1 MKPVISVITC
11 AHNPRSDY
19 LEQVLKSL
27 QKQTLVKGSWEYLLI
42 DNASDDPLAARID
55 LSWHPNTLHIREE
68 KLGLTHARLRGI
80 RESTGELLVF
90 VDDDNVLDADYLEQT
105 WRLSREWP
113 LLGAWGGQ
121 VRPQFETA
129 PPEWTRKYWSRLVI
143 REFDHDRW
151 SNVPDL
157 HDTMPSGAGL
167 CARRPVAERYFE
179 YHQNG
184 QRRLTMDRTGDSLL
198 SGGDT
203 DLAATACDIGLG
215 TGLFSSLKLT
225 HLIPRERLEEDYL
238 AKLLE
243 GLAFSGVVF
252 NSFRANG
259 STKETISL
267 KTRIGDVLRLS
278 LMDRRERRFFRA
290 VRRGETNAAQF
301 LSNQY

>member
-1 MKPVISVITC
+1 MRTDISVITC
-11 AHNPRSDY
+11 AHNPRTDY
-19 LEQVLKSL
+19 LKQVLEALSN
-27 QKQTLVKGSWEYLLI
+27 QTLDKEAWEYLLV
-42 DNASDDPLAARID
+42 DNASDELLASHFN
-55 LSWHPNTLHIREE
+55 LSWHPRARHVREM

-80 RESTGELLVF
+80 RESRGVLLVF
-90 VDDDNVLDADYLEQT
+90 VDDDNVLDTDYLERT
-105 WRLSREWP
+105 LRLSQEWP

-121 VRPQFETA
+121 VRAEFETI
-129 PPEWTRKYWSRLVI
+129 PREWTRKYWSRLVI
-143 REFDHDRW
+143 REFDQDRW
-151 SNVPDL
+151 SNLPYL

-167 CARRPVAERYFE
+167 CVRRCVAECYFE
-179 YHQNG
+179 YHKNG
-184 QRRLTMDRTGDSLL
+184 RRPLMMDRTGNSLL

-259 STKETISL
+259 STNKTISL
-267 KTRIGDVLRLS
+267 KSRIGDVLRLS

-290 VRRGETNAAQF
+290 IRRGEARAAQF
-301 LSNQY
+301 LSARH